1 MSRPKIRQI
10 TKKRDLM
17 VKLQNMKTT
26 ILIIIGLL
34 TFSCMDNKDRNIEL
48 TDKLLDTKFKN
59 EHIDNIIKIND
70 IDNYSFLFK
79 KLSSVL
85 KLYYEENKIQKIQ
98 INLDKKDYNSV
109 VNDLSIKYGNPIFFM
124 SEELL
129 KNKIETDTMS
139 WSSGKVNIN
148 DYEKEKLHE
157 YDILIWKSNVSFIKI
172 NKPLSFPNYNNYIL
186 IDITRNL

>member
-1 MSRPKIRQI
+1 
-10 TKKRDLM
+10 
-17 VKLQNMKTT
+17 
-26 ILIIIGLL
+26 
-34 TFSCMDNKDRNIEL
+34 MDNKDRNIEL

-70 IDNYSFLFK
+70 IDNYSFFNK

-157 YDILIWKSNVSFIKI
+157 YDILIWKSNVSFIRI